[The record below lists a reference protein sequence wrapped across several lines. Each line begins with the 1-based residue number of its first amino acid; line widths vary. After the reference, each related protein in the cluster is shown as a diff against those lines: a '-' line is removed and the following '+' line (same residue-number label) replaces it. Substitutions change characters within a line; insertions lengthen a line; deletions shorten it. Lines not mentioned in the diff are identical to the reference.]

1 MAKGQFEDSHMEFK
15 IKIIHLK
22 KNTHVEFFFF
32 SKYSQNSS
40 FYFLKPYLPNTVL
53 KI

>member
-22 KNTHVEFFFF
+22 KNTHVDFFFF
-32 SKYSQNSS
+32 QNIHKTRL
-40 FYFLKPYLPNTVL
+40 FTF
-53 KI
+53 